1 MKLIRYCVT
10 NFRSVK
16 ESGWIECDDVT
27 TLVGIN
33 ESGKSNLLLALWKL
47 NPARDGNI
55 DILHDMPV
63 SKLSTYRQTPEK
75 IKFISAEFEIDKES
89 SDQIF
94 AITKCKFE
102 EQSKVLVSRYY
113 DGNYKFEFPDGYP
126 KMFDESVLIDSEQD
140 PEAQKQ
146 EKKDLFDEKKL
157 CDAIKNELPKFV
169 YYSNYGNLSSKIYL
183 PNVIKWLN
191 GKTVQGI
198 EVNEDQVRTLRVLFD
213 FVDLN
218 PEEIL
223 ELGKDPKELAMKR
236 SGNNSTP
243 PSQKEIDTAE
253 KSKEER
259 SILLQSAS
267 VKLTKQF
274 KEWWKQGEY
283 KFRFEADGDY
293 FRIWVSDNIR
303 PDEVGLELRSTG
315 LQWFLSFYLIFLV
328 ESQEQHKDAILLLDE
343 AGLTLHPLAQKD
355 LAHFFEGL
363 SEKNQIINT
372 THSPFIIDTSN
383 IDRCRVVY
391 IDQDGYTVASSDL
404 RQGAD
409 ALNAKSIYA
418 VHAAMG
424 LSVSDILLQG
434 CQPVIVEGPSDQ
446 YYFNAI
452 KSFLIREKKIA
463 PKRELVFVPSGG
475 VKGVSGVVSILGG
488 KTEEL
493 PYVILDS
500 DRSGSDA
507 KKKLLSGLYKSQN
520 ERVLEVK
527 DFLNMENSEV
537 EDLFPYG
544 LQEKGIDRLFRNC
557 DEEFEDQYLNKQ
569 PIVPQIEEFAK
580 KSNVELEKGWKV
592 ELAKAVKQR
601 LKNKTADKIEE
612 EYVCK
617 WEQIFEKLNG

>member
-1 MKLIRYCVT
+1 M
-10 NFRSVK
+10 
-16 ESGWIECDDVT
+16 
-27 TLVGIN
+27 
-33 ESGKSNLLLALWKL
+33 
-47 NPARDGNI
+47 
-55 DILHDMPV
+55 
-63 SKLSTYRQTPEK
+63 
-75 IKFISAEFEIDKES
+75 
-89 SDQIF
+89 
-94 AITKCKFE
+94 
-102 EQSKVLVSRYY
+102 
-113 DGNYKFEFPDGYP
+113 
-126 KMFDESVLIDSEQD
+126 
-140 PEAQKQ
+140 
-146 EKKDLFDEKKL
+146 
-157 CDAIKNELPKFV
+157 
-169 YYSNYGNLSSKIYL
+169 
-183 PNVIKWLN
+183 
-191 GKTVQGI
+191 
-198 EVNEDQVRTLRVLFD
+198 FD

-236 SGNNSTP
+236 VGNNSTLP
-243 PSQKEIDTAE
+243 NQNEIDRAE

-328 ESQEQHKDAILLLDE
+328 ESQEQHKDAVLLLDE

-383 IDRCRVVY
+383 IERCRVVY

-452 KSFLIREKKIA
+452 KAFLIREKKIA

-500 DRSGSDA
+500 DRSGADA
-507 KKKLLSGLYKSQN
+507 KKKLLSGLYKNQN

-527 DFLNMENSEV
+527 DFLNMENCEV
-537 EDLFPYG
+537 EDLIPYE
-544 LQEKGIDRLFRNC
+544 LQTKGVDRLFRNC

-592 ELAKAVKQR
+592 ELAKVVKQR
-601 LKNKTADKIEE
+601 LKNKTVDEIKET
-612 EYVCK
+612 YVCK
-617 WEQIFEKLNG
+617 WEQIFEKLNC